1 MIIIDNQVI
10 DMLSFALI
18 QKLIKK
24 SLLFWVLRKG
34 KKTMNK
40 PEILGR
46 WTREKSEE
54 LYGIKNWGN
63 GYFSISDKGEVMVS
77 PYKDDESSSISIM
90 DIISGIRERGLDM
103 PVLLRFEN
111 ILDSQISFINNSFA
125 EAMKKLHYKN
135 EYRGVYPIKVNQ
147 QEQVVEEVTRFGQ
160 RYHHGLEVGSKAEL
174 VAALSA
180 MKDKEACLICNGYKD
195 EEFID
200 LGLYAVKM
208 GYKCFFVIEIPT
220 ELDLVLERSEAL
232 GVEPNIGI
240 RIKLSAKAGG
250 HWTESGGDRSIFGL
264 NVTQVIS
271 MVDTLKEK
279 NMLGA
284 LKLMH
289 YHLGSQIPNIRD
301 IRSAVLEATRVYAEL
316 VKEGAPM
323 GYLDLG
329 GGLAVDYDGSN
340 TNYTNSRNY
349 SVEEYCTDIVEAVM
363 SVLDPSQIPHPVIVT
378 ESGRTTVAYYSV
390 LLFNVLDV
398 EKFEEYEIPDKLED
412 NATEA
417 VKNLF
422 DVNKNLNLK
431 NIQEC
436 YNDALYY
443 RDDIRG
449 MFKHGRISLRERSFA
464 EKIFWNTI
472 NQIAKEKQKL
482 KTPPP
487 DLEDIESAI
496 ADIYYCN
503 FSVFQSIPD
512 SWAIDQLFPIVPLH
526 RLLEFPKRNAVI
538 ADITCD
544 CDGKIDRFI
553 DLHDVRTTLPLHEL
567 KNGEDYYLGV
577 FLVGAYQ
584 ETLGDLHNLF
594 GDTNV
599 VSVRVNSDGGYDLVK
614 ELHGDS
620 VSDVLSYVEYEP
632 KDMLVRFRERA
643 EDAIREGK
651 ITATDRREI
660 MKAYE
665 NGLRGYT
672 YYER

>member
-1 MIIIDNQVI
+1 
-10 DMLSFALI
+10 
-18 QKLIKK
+18 
-24 SLLFWVLRKG
+24 
-34 KKTMNK
+34 MNK
-40 PEILGR
+40 SELLGR
-46 WTREKSEE
+46 WTKEKSEE
-54 LYGIKNWGN
+54 LYGIKNWGA
-63 GYFSISDKGEVMVS
+63 GYFLISDQGEVLVS
-77 PYKDDESSSISIM
+77 PYKDNESAAISLM
-90 DIISGIRERGLDM
+90 SIISGIRERGMDM

-111 ILDSQISFINNSFA
+111 ILDSQISFLNNSFGD
-125 EAMKKLHYKN
+125 AMKKLNYKGV
-135 EYRGVYPIKVNQ
+135 YRGVFPVKVNQ
-147 QEQVVEEVTRFGQ
+147 QQQVVYEVTKFGQ

-174 VAALSA
+174 VAALSV

-208 GYKCFFVIEIPT
+208 GFNCFFVIEMPG
-220 ELDLVLERSEAL
+220 ELDLVLERSQAL
-232 GVEPNIGI
+232 GVMPNIGI

-264 NVTQVIS
+264 NMSQVIA

-279 NMLGA
+279 NMLST
-284 LKLMH
+284 LKLLH

-316 VKEGAPM
+316 VNEGAPM

-349 SVEEYCTDIVEAVM
+349 TVEEYCSDIVEAVM
-363 SVLDPSQIPHPVIVT
+363 SILDPSDIQHPVIVT

-398 EKFEEYEIPDKLED
+398 ETFEEYDIPDKLPDDTSEQI
-412 NATEA
+412 
-417 VKNLF
+417 KNLF
-422 DVNKNLNLK
+422 DVNKNLTLK

-443 RDDIRG
+443 RDEIRD
-449 MFKHGRISLRERSFA
+449 MFKHGRISLRERSFS

-472 NQIAKEKQKL
+472 HKIAREKTKL
-482 KTPPP
+482 KVAPP

-512 SWAIDQLFPIVPLH
+512 SWAIDQLFPIMPVH
-526 RLLEFPKRNAVI
+526 RLLEMPKREAVI

-544 CDGKIDRFI
+544 CDGKIDHYI
-553 DLHDVRTTLPLHEL
+553 DLHDVRKTLPVHEL
-567 KNGEDYYLGV
+567 KNGDDYYLGV

-599 VSVRVNSDGGYDLVK
+599 VSVRISPDGHYDFVK
-614 ELHGDS
+614 EIHGDS
-620 VSDVLSYVEYEP
+620 VADVLSYVEFDT
-632 KDMLVRFRERA
+632 KDMLVRFREKA
-643 EDAIREGK
+643 EEAVRDGLISAS
-651 ITATDRREI
+651 DRKEI
-660 MKAYE
+660 MQAYD